1 MKKFT
6 KKLVASML
14 STAML
19 MGMSL
24 TAFAANSQTQGISV
38 NGYSGPGRQITNTW
52 SVAEN
57 GLLNDSETFDFALKY
72 TGSDAIGTNA
82 SSTPTFNGSEMTQNN
97 ATKTAQITS
106 AWKTKAAGGASSSE
120 TLSYDELF
128 DGIRFTAPGLYHFM
142 LRENPGH
149 NPNIAYSDQS
159 YLLDVQVVW
168 ETEDNGFQTG
178 NLKVSGI
185 ATTSAATNQ
194 KSEGAGFENTEADA
208 ESLKITKTVSGSA
221 ANKNDEFTF
230 TVVVN
235 GIDGTYSTNKADVTV
250 TNGEETTFTLKHGE
264 TFEIKNLP
272 AGADY
277 TVNEIDSKGYD
288 TTNVSVNGENA
299 VESKSANGIIN
310 LDATNTVAYTNID
323 TVTPPTG
330 VILHF
335 APVLLAFAAA
345 FGGCFVFF
353 RRKRI

>member
-1 MKKFT
+1 
-6 KKLVASML
+6 
-14 STAML
+14 

-57 GLLNDSETFDFALKY
+57 GLFNDSETFDFALEY

-168 ETEDNGFQTG
+168 ET
-178 NLKVSGI
+178 
-185 ATTSAATNQ
+185 
-194 KSEGAGFENTEADA
+194 
-208 ESLKITKTVSGSA
+208 KIT
-221 ANKNDEFTF
+221 DPRQ
-230 TVVVN
+230 
-235 GIDGTYSTNKADVTV
+235 
-250 TNGEETTFTLKHGE
+250 
-264 TFEIKNLP
+264 EI
-272 AGADY
+272 
-277 TVNEIDSKGYD
+277 
-288 TTNVSVNGENA
+288 
-299 VESKSANGIIN
+299 
-310 LDATNTVAYTNID
+310 
-323 TVTPPTG
+323 
-330 VILHF
+330 
-335 APVLLAFAAA
+335 
-345 FGGCFVFF
+345 
-353 RRKRI
+353 

>member
-38 NGYSGPGRQITNTW
+38 NGYSGPGRQITKTW

-57 GLLNDSETFDFALKY
+57 GLLNDSETFDFALEY

-106 AWKTKAAGGASSSE
+106 AWKTKAA
-120 TLSYDELF
+120 
-128 DGIRFTAPGLYHFM
+128 APGLYHFM

-168 ETEDNGFQTG
+168 ETEDNGSQTG

-185 ATTSAATNQ
+185 ATTSVATNQ

-250 TNGEETTFTLKHGE
+250 TNGEKTTFTLKHGE

-277 TVNEIDSKGYD
+277 TVNEIDPKGYD

-345 FGGCFVFF
+345 FGGCLVFF

>member
-57 GLLNDSETFDFALKY
+57 GLLNDSETFDFALEY

-97 ATKTAQITS
+97 ATKTA
-106 AWKTKAAGGASSSE
+106 
-120 TLSYDELF
+120 
-128 DGIRFTAPGLYHFM
+128 
-142 LRENPGH
+142 
-149 NPNIAYSDQS
+149 
-159 YLLDVQVVW
+159 
-168 ETEDNGFQTG
+168 
-178 NLKVSGI
+178 
-185 ATTSAATNQ
+185 Q

-250 TNGEETTFTLKHGE
+250 TNGEKTTFTLKHGE

-299 VESKSANGIIN
+299 VESKSANGTIN
-310 LDATNTVAYTNID
+310 LDKTNTVAYTNID

-345 FGGCFVFF
+345 FGGCLVFF

>member
-57 GLLNDSETFDFALKY
+57 GLLNDSETFDFALEY

-128 DGIRFTAPGLYHFM
+128 DGIRFTAPGLYHFT
-142 LRENPGH
+142 LSENPGH

-168 ETEDNGFQTG
+168 ETEDAGSQTG
-178 NLKVSGI
+178 NLKGMYEEDSVCFI
-185 ATTSAATNQ
+185 R
-194 KSEGAGFENTEADA
+194 
-208 ESLKITKTVSGSA
+208 GSA
-221 ANKNDEFTF
+221 ICENRRSCRCCRIT
-230 TVVVN
+230 
-235 GIDGTYSTNKADVTV
+235 S
-250 TNGEETTFTLKHGE
+250 
-264 TFEIKNLP
+264 EI
-272 AGADY
+272 
-277 TVNEIDSKGYD
+277 
-288 TTNVSVNGENA
+288 
-299 VESKSANGIIN
+299 
-310 LDATNTVAYTNID
+310 
-323 TVTPPTG
+323 
-330 VILHF
+330 F
-335 APVLLAFAAA
+335 
-345 FGGCFVFF
+345 
-353 RRKRI
+353 

>member
-1 MKKFT
+1 MRKFT

-38 NGYSGPGRQITNTW
+38 NGYSGPGRQITKTW

-82 SSTPTFNGSEMTQNN
+82 SSTPTFNGSE
-97 ATKTAQITS
+97 
-106 AWKTKAAGGASSSE
+106 

-142 LRENPGH
+142 LRENSGH

-168 ETEDNGFQTG
+168 ETEDNGSQTG

-185 ATTSAATNQ
+185 ATTSVATNQ
-194 KSEGAGFENTEADA
+194 KSEGAGFENTE
-208 ESLKITKTVSGSA
+208 SLKITKTFSGSA

-272 AGADY
+272 AGAVY
-277 TVNEIDSKGYD
+277 TVKETDSKGYD
-288 TTNVSVNGENA
+288 TTNVSVNGGKA
-299 VESKSANGIIN
+299 VESKSANGTIN

-345 FGGCFVFF
+345 FCGCLVFF

>member
-1 MKKFT
+1 
-6 KKLVASML
+6 
-14 STAML
+14 
-19 MGMSL
+19 
-24 TAFAANSQTQGISV
+24 
-38 NGYSGPGRQITNTW
+38 
-52 SVAEN
+52 
-57 GLLNDSETFDFALKY
+57 
-72 TGSDAIGTNA
+72 
-82 SSTPTFNGSEMTQNN
+82 MTQNN

-128 DGIRFTAPGLYHFM
+128 DGIRFTAPGLYHFT
-142 LRENPGH
+142 LSENPGH
-149 NPNIAYSDQS
+149 NPNIAYSDQL

-168 ETEDNGFQTG
+168 ETEDTGSQTG

-250 TNGEETTFTLKHGE
+250 TNGEKTTFTLKHGE

-277 TVNEIDSKGYD
+277 TVKETDSKGYD

-299 VESKSANGIIN
+299 VESKSANGTIN

-345 FGGCFVFF
+345 FGGCLVFF

>member
-14 STAML
+14 SGAML

-38 NGYSGPGRQITNTW
+38 NGYSGSGRQITKTW

-82 SSTPTFNGSEMTQNN
+82 SSTPTFNGSAMTQNN

-106 AWKTKAAGGASSSE
+106 AWKTNAAGGVSSDA
-120 TLSYDELF
+120 TLSYDKLF
-128 DGIRFTAPGLYHFM
+128 EGISFTAPGLYHFT
-142 LRENPGH
+142 LSETAGS
-149 NPNIAYSDQS
+149 NPNIAYDNAS

-168 ETEDNGFQTG
+168 ETDESGAQTG
-178 NLKVSGI
+178 NLKVAGI
-185 ATTSAATNQ
+185 VTTSAATNQ

-208 ESLKITKTVSGSA
+208 ESLKITKTVSGNA

-272 AGADY
+272 AGAAY
-277 TVNEIDSKGYD
+277 TVNETDSKGYD
-288 TTNVSVNGENA
+288 TTNVSVNGGNA
-299 VESKSANGIIN
+299 VESKSANGTIN
-310 LDATNTVAYTNID
+310 LDETNTVAYTNSD

-335 APVLLAFAAA
+335 VPVLLAFAAA
-345 FGGCFVFF
+345 FGGCLVFF

>member
-6 KKLVASML
+6 KKLVASMM
-14 STAML
+14 STAMI

-24 TAFAANSQTQGISV
+24 TAFAADSQTQGISV
-38 NGYSGPGRQITNTW
+38 NGYSDSGKQITKTW

-57 GLLNDSETFDFALKY
+57 GLFNDSETFNFALKY
-72 TGSDAIGTNA
+72 TGVDAIGTNA
-82 SSTPTFNGSEMTQNN
+82 TGIPTLNGSAMTQNN

-106 AWKTKAAGGASSSE
+106 AWKTNAAGGVSSSE
-120 TLSYDELF
+120 TLDYDDLF
-128 DGIRFTAPGLYHFM
+128 AGISFNAPGLYHFE
-142 LRENPGH
+142 LSETAGS
-149 NPNIAYSDQS
+149 NPNIAYDNRS
-159 YLLDVQVVW
+159 YQLDVQVVW
-168 ETEDNGFQTG
+168 ETEDNGSQTG

-250 TNGEETTFTLKHGE
+250 TNGEKTTFTLKHGE

-272 AGADY
+272 AGAAY
-277 TVNEIDSKGYD
+277 TVKETDSKGYD

-299 VESKSANGIIN
+299 VESKSANGTIN

-335 APVLLAFAAA
+335 VPVLLAFAAA
-345 FGGCFVFF
+345 FGGCLVFF

>member
-6 KKLVASML
+6 KKLVATIL
-14 STAML
+14 SGTML

-24 TAFAANSQTQGISV
+24 TAFAADAQGASV
-38 NGYSGPGRQITNTW
+38 SGYTGAGKQITKTW

-57 GLLNDSETFDFALKY
+57 GLLNDSETFNFALKY
-72 TGSDAIGTNA
+72 TGVDAIGTNA
-82 SSTPTFNGSEMTQNN
+82 TGTPTLNGSAMTQNN

-106 AWKTKAAGGASSSE
+106 AWKTNAAGGVSSSE
-120 TLSYDELF
+120 TLDYDDLF
-128 DGIRFTAPGLYHFM
+128 AGISFTAPGLYHFE
-142 LRENPGH
+142 LSETAGS
-149 NPNIAYSDQS
+149 NPNIAYDNRS
-159 YLLDVQVVW
+159 YQLDVQVVW
-168 ETEDNGFQTG
+168 ETEDNGSQTG

-235 GIDGTYSTNKADVTV
+235 GIDGTYSTNKADITV
-250 TNGEETTFTLKHGE
+250 TNGEETKFTLKHGE

-272 AGADY
+272 AGAAY
-277 TVNEIDSKGYD
+277 TVKETDSKGYD

-299 VESKSANGIIN
+299 VESKSANGTIN

-335 APVLLAFAAA
+335 VPVLLAFAAA
-345 FGGCFVFF
+345 FGGCLVFF

>member
-1 MKKFT
+1 
-6 KKLVASML
+6 
-14 STAML
+14 
-19 MGMSL
+19 
-24 TAFAANSQTQGISV
+24 
-38 NGYSGPGRQITNTW
+38 
-52 SVAEN
+52 
-57 GLLNDSETFDFALKY
+57 
-72 TGSDAIGTNA
+72 
-82 SSTPTFNGSEMTQNN
+82 
-97 ATKTAQITS
+97 
-106 AWKTKAAGGASSSE
+106 
-120 TLSYDELF
+120 
-128 DGIRFTAPGLYHFM
+128 M

-168 ETEDNGFQTG
+168 ETEDNGSQTG

-185 ATTSAATNQ
+185 ATTSVATNQ

-250 TNGEETTFTLKHGE
+250 TNGEKTTFTLKHGE

-277 TVNEIDSKGYD
+277 TVNEIDPKGYD

-299 VESKSANGIIN
+299 VESKSANGTIN
-310 LDATNTVAYTNID
+310 LDKTNTVAYTNID

-345 FGGCFVFF
+345 FGGCLVFF

>member
-1 MKKFT
+1 
-6 KKLVASML
+6 
-14 STAML
+14 
-19 MGMSL
+19 
-24 TAFAANSQTQGISV
+24 
-38 NGYSGPGRQITNTW
+38 
-52 SVAEN
+52 
-57 GLLNDSETFDFALKY
+57 
-72 TGSDAIGTNA
+72 
-82 SSTPTFNGSEMTQNN
+82 MTQNN

-128 DGIRFTAPGLYHFM
+128 DGIRFTDPGLYHFM

-168 ETEDNGFQTG
+168 ETEDNGSQTG

-185 ATTSAATNQ
+185 ATTSVATNQ

-230 TVVVN
+230 TVIVN

-272 AGADY
+272 VGADY
-277 TVNEIDSKGYD
+277 TVKEIDSKGYD

-299 VESKSANGIIN
+299 VESKSANGTIN

-345 FGGCFVFF
+345 FGGCLVFF